1 VVGLV
6 PTTVVLV
13 VLCTLRTGESPG
25 VGGTEMF
32 EETGGRSIFLETIR
46 RSVFVETKGWSIFV
60 GSSTTA
66 D

>member
-46 RSVFVETKGWSIFV
+46 RSVFVETKG
-60 GSSTTA
+60 
-66 D
+66 